1 MERSF
6 SSQEI
11 QEESS
16 YEEGLF
22 AFLACLL
29 SIFPPS
35 FLPAPP
41 TFHKVSHF
49 QMTSSLTQHIS
60 RPGIPDDTRRRTTR
74 SPHKQIC
81 FRKSE
86 FRVVGNAFKIPEI
99 RSGVLFCL
107 KKTGNSYFSGNT
119 ALFSLSLLS
128 LSLSDSLRWKTM
140 PHRLLR
146 LSRPSFVRERN
157 GWTVLTE
164 RDPQFKRITTKCP
177 FKREP
182 GKSEEQCYFL
192 PIPLSTFALFVT
204 RFLPTSASLC
214 VQLEKERTTAR
225 VPNDTPLLLN
235 SNVIF
240 EVDFKESGSEGV
252 KKLRCK
258 NMCCVMISW
267 KARLQHF

>member
-1 MERSF
+1 M
-6 SSQEI
+6 
-11 QEESS
+11 
-16 YEEGLF
+16 L
-22 AFLACLL
+22 
-29 SIFPPS
+29 
-35 FLPAPP
+35 
-41 TFHKVSHF
+41 
-49 QMTSSLTQHIS
+49 
-60 RPGIPDDTRRRTTR
+60 
-74 SPHKQIC
+74 
-81 FRKSE
+81 
-86 FRVVGNAFKIPEI
+86 
-99 RSGVLFCL
+99 
-107 KKTGNSYFSGNT
+107 
-119 ALFSLSLLS
+119 
-128 LSLSDSLRWKTM
+128 
-140 PHRLLR
+140 HRLLR